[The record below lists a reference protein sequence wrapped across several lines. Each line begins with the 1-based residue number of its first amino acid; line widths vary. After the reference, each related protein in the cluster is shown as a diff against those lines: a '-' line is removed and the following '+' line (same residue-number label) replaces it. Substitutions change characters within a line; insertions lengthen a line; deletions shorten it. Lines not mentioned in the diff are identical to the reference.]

1 MQKAGDSWDISP
13 QIFCT
18 ILDGISTILDG
29 GSTILDGSSTI
40 FCRFSPFF
48 IDFHDLRTF
57 VAIYILS
64 RFTHFFRNFFLAKI
78 AFSAT
83 SHVFCMYA
91 AWFILVFRT
100 HSCLLPCLK
109 VENKKDISGLR
120 SMWGCRVWGRNRA
133 RWAIISTI
141 LKWAVATILHASST
155 YSFRYPLVH
164 NPSLF
169 SFSKI
174 CSSFSFSLSIREQTI
189 SLSENLLLSLFF
201 SLHPSHT
208 KHFPFLPNFTSFS
221 FCIITTD

>member
-1 MQKAGDSWDISP
+1 MLTGPTWHMLL
-13 QIFCT
+13 T
-18 ILDGISTILDG
+18 
-29 GSTILDGSSTI
+29 
-40 FCRFSPFF
+40 
-48 IDFHDLRTF
+48 H
-57 VAIYILS
+57 S
-64 RFTHFFRNFFLAKI
+64 RTHFLCRGIFLLCI
-78 AFSAT
+78 AHLLRA
-83 SHVFCMYA
+83 VWKLREPP

-100 HSCLLPCLK
+100 YSCLLPCLK

-133 RWAIISTI
+133 RWAIKSTI
-141 LKWAVATILHASST
+141 LKWVVATILHASST

-174 CSSFSFSLSIREQTI
+174 CSSFFFSLSIREQII
-189 SLSENLLLSLFF
+189 SLSENLLSSHFF
-201 SLHPSHT
+201 SLYPSHT